1 MIKRQVPLNTQVTKI
16 LLTTQIQIAI
26 HHLKLK
32 NGYGTRINH
41 MCLTLHLLKAVLEK
55 IPPPPWNVGVIH
67 LWEVDRKLPVY
78 EIKEL

>member
-1 MIKRQVPLNTQVTKI
+1 
-16 LLTTQIQIAI
+16 
-26 HHLKLK
+26 
-32 NGYGTRINH
+32 

-78 EIKEL
+78 EIKVL

>member
-1 MIKRQVPLNTQVTKI
+1 MAMEQESITCV
-16 LLTTQIQIAI
+16 
-26 HHLKLK
+26 
-32 NGYGTRINH
+32 
-41 MCLTLHLLKAVLEK
+41 LTLHLLKAVLEK